1 MYKNLTTTNME
12 KLLNLSKPAYDFVNE
27 SQFKLCLWPEHF
39 LEALGL
45 AIKQNKL
52 ELVKL
57 FKPVATWRGVQL
69 WGF

>member
-27 SQFKLCLWPEHF
+27 SQFKLCLWPKYF
-39 LEALGL
+39 LEALSL

-57 FKPVATWRGVQL
+57 FKPVAIWRSVQL